1 MSNPFEPNTLSR
13 RLLVVGAATCLS
25 LAGCGAADDTAA
37 DSEATAD
44 STVPAPGEGGAA
56 STGDEHAGEAGAAM
70 TRGQKPAAGGALF
83 QVPEPWTKDVSA
95 LDKSGSSDEIL
106 GWLGEHG
113 GWGTQ
118 RLRIEMS
125 IKVLHADAE
134 TPFRTFTPTDDFY
147 APDCDRVP
155 FPLPRGGA
163 LEDEEGYQC
172 TTDGDCHLLVVHEP
186 SGKLYEMWRASVTEQ
201 GFAGGCAAVWD
212 LHKSYD
218 RGRGQ
223 SCTSADAGGFPVSAM
238 LFTADEVARGSI
250 DHAIRFILPNA
261 RIRRGVYVWPATH
274 ASRAPTGGPS
284 APPYGVRLRLR
295 RDFPLESLPGEGARV
310 IARALQRYGMILA
323 DGGRVPLTAADDRYT
338 AHKWADVGVD
348 PDSVGGVKVSDM
360 EVVDLGE
367 PQSARED
374 CARN

>member
-1 MSNPFEPNTLSR
+1 MQNPFEPSTLSR
-13 RLLVVGAATCLS
+13 LLLGAGAVTWIA
-25 LAGCGAADDTAA
+25 LAGCGAADDTTA
-37 DSEATAD
+37 DSEAPAD
-44 STVPAPGEGGAA
+44 STVGDPGAGGAA
-56 STGDEHAGEAGAAM
+56 PAGDEHAGEAGAAL
-70 TRGQKPAAGGALF
+70 RGAGRPAAGAPLF
-83 QVPEPWTKDVSA
+83 TAPEPWTKDVSTLA
-95 LDKSGSSDEIL
+95 KSTSSDEIL
-106 GWLGEHG
+106 GWLGDHG
-113 GWGTQ
+113 GWGTK

-125 IKVLHADAE
+125 IKLLHADAS

-147 APDCDRVP
+147 APDCDQVP

-163 LEDEEGYQC
+163 LEDEDGYQC

-186 SGKLYEMWRASVTEQ
+186 SGKLYEMWRANVTDQ
-201 GFAGGCAAVWD
+201 GFSGGCAAVWD

-218 RGRGQ
+218 QGRGQ

-274 ASRAPTGGPS
+274 ASRPLTGGPS
-284 APPYGVRLRLR
+284 APPYGVHLRLR
-295 RDFPLESLPGEGARV
+295 RDFPLESLPSEGARV
-310 IARALQRYGMILA
+310 IARAMQRYGMLLA
-323 DGGRVPLTAADDRYT
+323 DGGRVPLTAADDRFT
-338 AHKWADVGVD
+338 EHKWAEVGVD
-348 PDSVGGVKVSDM
+348 PDSMGGVQVSDM

-367 PQSARED
+367 PRSAKED